1 MLDNTFLA
9 DSQNHIYSL
18 LYTLAKKGDDSNIAY
33 NIILYDNVRFLQQ
46 QQPKKK
52 AFDYIK
58 HT

>member
-9 DSQNHIYSL
+9 ESQNHIYSL

-33 NIILYDNVRFLQQ
+33 NIMYDNVRFLQQ

-52 AFDYIK
+52 SL
-58 HT
+58 